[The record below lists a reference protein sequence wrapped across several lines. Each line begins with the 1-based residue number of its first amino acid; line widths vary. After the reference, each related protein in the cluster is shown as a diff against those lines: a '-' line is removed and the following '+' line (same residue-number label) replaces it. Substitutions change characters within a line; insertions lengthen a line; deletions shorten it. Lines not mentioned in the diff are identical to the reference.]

1 MPSLLTVIACA
12 IGATV
17 FLVIGVAAFFAY
29 SGSLAVPRDM
39 TSFLAVATGLWLAV
53 ISASYLEFPN
63 VHVIIIIIIKI
74 ETTLQPE
81 AELRGLHIITCTTY
95 KYIINTIL

>member
-1 MPSLLTVIACA
+1 MI
-12 IGATV
+12 
-17 FLVIGVAAFFAY
+17 FLIWELGIIIIIYFF
-29 SGSLAVPRDM
+29 
-39 TSFLAVATGLWLAV
+39 F
-53 ISASYLEFPN
+53 
-63 VHVIIIIIIKI
+63 IIIIIKI

>member
-1 MPSLLTVIACA
+1 MSKIAK
-12 IGATV
+12 
-17 FLVIGVAAFFAY
+17 FF
-29 SGSLAVPRDM
+29 
-39 TSFLAVATGLWLAV
+39 
-53 ISASYLEFPN
+53 
-63 VHVIIIIIIKI
+63 IIIIIIKI

>member
-1 MPSLLTVIACA
+1 MSSISLQWRGI
-12 IGATV
+12 
-17 FLVIGVAAFFAY
+17 
-29 SGSLAVPRDM
+29 R
-39 TSFLAVATGLWLAV
+39 TSREDHK
-53 ISASYLEFPN
+53 EFEQIYESM
-63 VHVIIIIIIKI
+63 VVWHIIIIIIIKI

>member
-1 MPSLLTVIACA
+1 MQSHKKRHVAYVLL
-12 IGATV
+12 
-17 FLVIGVAAFFAY
+17 FF
-29 SGSLAVPRDM
+29 
-39 TSFLAVATGLWLAV
+39 
-53 ISASYLEFPN
+53 
-63 VHVIIIIIIKI
+63 IIIIKFYFIIIIKI

>member
-1 MPSLLTVIACA
+1 MASCLRRSVPPPKKNEGL
-12 IGATV
+12 ATPL
-17 FLVIGVAAFFAY
+17 FMRKNF
-29 SGSLAVPRDM
+29 
-39 TSFLAVATGLWLAV
+39 
-53 ISASYLEFPN
+53 
-63 VHVIIIIIIKI
+63 IIIIINYYYYFIIIKI

>member
-1 MPSLLTVIACA
+1 MGAAAPPVPASLIVS
-12 IGATV
+12 
-17 FLVIGVAAFFAY
+17 Y
-29 SGSLAVPRDM
+29 
-39 TSFLAVATGLWLAV
+39 
-53 ISASYLEFPN
+53 ISSYKKCTIKYKLGD
-63 VHVIIIIIIKI
+63 HMCYYYYYYKI

>member
-1 MPSLLTVIACA
+1 MRKRKILVFWVNL
-12 IGATV
+12 IGEI
-17 FLVIGVAAFFAY
+17 FWIHF
-29 SGSLAVPRDM
+29 
-39 TSFLAVATGLWLAV
+39 
-53 ISASYLEFPN
+53 II
-63 VHVIIIIIIKI
+63 IIIIIIKI

>member
-1 MPSLLTVIACA
+1 MLSSDTKDDLRIQF
-12 IGATV
+12 III
-17 FLVIGVAAFFAY
+17 F
-29 SGSLAVPRDM
+29 
-39 TSFLAVATGLWLAV
+39 
-53 ISASYLEFPN
+53 
-63 VHVIIIIIIKI
+63 IIIIIIKI